1 MLVLQAY
8 AVCCNTSHTMVNK
21 VALDPR
27 RLTESAARSL
37 MYFILIFL
45 SRCLALIVACIQ
57 QGMPGMSCLSC
68 LTGFCRRVPLWR
80 ALICSVFL
88 EKMGWWRPIDFG
100 QFPIFWSFLS
110 WQTYSNTFS
119 SLFWLYIERYHPFRN
134 HPGLRI
140 VQDSILVPLGYVVG
154 CLLSSEAIAL
164 WLNSQ
169 MQTCRLMRGLADH
182 GDKQVA

>member
-1 MLVLQAY
+1 VSGTPRGYFGNFGVREGTTIVNHILYNIGYRRMLVLQAY

-45 SRCLALIVACIQ
+45 SRCLALIVACIPH
-57 QGMPGMSCLSC
+57 GMPGMSCLSC

-100 QFPIFWSFLS
+100 QFPIS
-110 WQTYSNTFS
+110 
-119 SLFWLYIERYHPFRN
+119 
-134 HPGLRI
+134 
-140 VQDSILVPLGYVVG
+140 
-154 CLLSSEAIAL
+154 
-164 WLNSQ
+164 
-169 MQTCRLMRGLADH
+169 
-182 GDKQVA
+182 